1 MAFFSHLLR
10 ISRKDGLSISMNFKP
25 TPGCWLEYTWWT
37 RTASNYWRV
46 RWANQVGRS
55 HDCYQNIRLQRSPGP
70 DGILPEV
77 HVYGGRTP
85 ISFLLTIF
93 NLFWISAKLR
103 SDLINAIICI
113 LFKKVDRSDCGNYR
127 GISLLSVVGKIFAD
141 IVLQGLKRL
150 AELVYP
156 LSVRLQRRQRHNWWH
171 IHLASNDGNMQRTAP
186 KLAHRLYWLHQSLLI
201 A

>member
-1 MAFFSHLLR
+1 MLIGVYLMNSNSVQLLKSSMSQSSWKK
-10 ISRKDGLSISMNFKP
+10 SRLLSK
-25 TPGCWLEYTWWT
+25 TC
-37 RTASNYWRV
+37 
-46 RWANQVGRS
+46 
-55 HDCYQNIRLQRSPGP
+55 IRLKRSPGP

-156 LSVRLQRRQRHNWWH
+156 LSVRLQRRQRHN
-171 IHLASNDGNMQRTAP
+171 
-186 KLAHRLYWLHQSLLI
+186 
-201 A
+201 

>member
-1 MAFFSHLLR
+1 MGWAFRWTLNQPP
-10 ISRKDGLSISMNFKP
+10 DVDWSILDE
-25 TPGCWLEYTWWT
+25 LEQRPIIEEFDEPIKLEEVT
-37 RTASNYWRV
+37 TAIK
-46 RWANQVGRS
+46 
-55 HDCYQNIRLQRSPGP
+55 NIRLKRSPGP

-85 ISFLLTIF
+85 ISFLLAIF

-113 LFKKVDRSDCGNYR
+113 LFKKVDRSDGGNYR

-141 IVLQGLKRL
+141 IVLRGVKRL

-171 IHLASNDGNMQRTAP
+171 VHLVSNDGNMQRTAP